1 MRNQVQDIEPL
12 LLTVHQAS
20 LLLNMGEKQIYRL
33 INKKDPATKRPLLY
47 SAKLGASRRIPRKAI
62 LEYLKTVGIPEK
74 YLPASEAYDE

>member
-33 INKKDPATKRPLLY
+33 LNKKDPATKRPLL
-47 SAKLGASRRIPRKAI
+47 
-62 LEYLKTVGIPEK
+62 
-74 YLPASEAYDE
+74 